1 MLRFR
6 LVLLVC
12 LCALLAVASSGCS
25 AQPSNAKL
33 LEAHS
38 WKVDKLVGNAY
49 TGSSPI
55 TAKFSAGKI
64 NGSTGVNVYNAT
76 YVAPK
81 ANDIAITMG
90 AMTQRAGSPVA
101 MRAETNYV
109 KALGNAVSYAADED
123 SLTLFD
129 SSGVATVEY
138 VVDVPVPLVG
148 TNWKMV
154 MYNNG
159 HGGFQGA
166 ESSATVTALFA
177 KDGTVSGNGGVN
189 QYNATYTSSDST
201 IKVGPIVSTKMAGP
215 EDLMAQETA
224 YLAALEKATTYAM
237 EGDIMTLR
245 DSTGAAM
252 VGYRQTK

>member
-1 MLRFR
+1 MRFR
-6 LVLLVC
+6 QALLVC
-12 LCALLAVASSGCS
+12 LCVALAVIASGCS

-38 WKVDKLVGNAY
+38 WKVSKLL
-49 TGSSPI
+49 GSSYTRAEPI

-76 YVAPK
+76 YEAPK
-81 ANDIAITMG
+81 ANDISIKMG
-90 AMTQRAGSPVA
+90 AMTQRAGSAAA
-101 MRAETNYV
+101 MKAESNYV
-109 KALGNAVSYAADED
+109 TALGAAVSYAADDE

-138 VVDVPVPLVG
+138 VVDVPVALVG
-148 TNWKMV
+148 TNWTMV

-189 QYNATYTSSDST
+189 QYHATYTSSDGT
-201 IKVGPIVSTKMAGP
+201 IKVGPVAATQMAGP
-215 EDLMAQETA
+215 PDLMAQETA

-252 VGYRQTK
+252 VGYRQAK